1 MNANKGRI
9 AERFAKLHTDRQ
21 AKVDRSRAIAS
32 LTIPHIL
39 PHVGFS
45 ETQGIYSPQSS
56 MSARGCMFLA
66 SKMHAAMVPM
76 NNLPFIDIKPKFG
89 TKVSTNASN
98 LLKDLT
104 DQVHETLMSG
114 NIREVFNEAL
124 LHLIIVG
131 DVLLFIEDD
140 INLRLYRLDQY
151 VLLRDITG
159 EVVELI
165 VVDWDLI
172 DRNELGNSS
181 GESSALN
188 PPEAGHKIGYVP
200 VYTQIIR
207 KKDKWLVNK
216 EKKDKIIEEDKEYP
230 LHACPYIP
238 LRWNAI
244 HGENYGRSHC
254 EEIYGDILANEKYTE
269 ALHYGMVGA
278 SAFWMA
284 LAPSATVNED
294 QMATKPIGS
303 WVRVDPTQAG
313 VIAPARDL
321 NPQITTMLDAVER
334 SRETLS
340 KAFLMTG
347 EAIPQGDRVTA
358 MAVKAIMIE
367 LEQVLGGN
375 FSGLA
380 RDFFVPATR
389 FILERMFEDGT
400 IKEEWK
406 SILTPSGSKEDPEI
420 IKFDILT
427 GLQAIGKETDNNK
440 LLMFMETMRNLP
452 PEMLERINYDTLL
465 TQWVRSFGF
474 PPNDWILDQETINER
489 RENMLQAQAQADQAL
504 QAQKNAGQ
512 VAAAVAPTVADA
524 MMQPQPQG

>member
-1 MNANKGRI
+1 MNHNKGEI
-9 AERFAKLHTDRQ
+9 AKRFAKLHSDRQ
-21 AKVDRSRAIAS
+21 AKVDRARGIAS

-39 PHVGFS
+39 PHTGFS
-45 ETQGIYSPQSS
+45 ETQGILAPQSS
-56 MSARGCMFLA
+56 MSARGCLFLA
-66 SKMHAAMVPM
+66 AKMHAAMVPM
-76 NNLPFIDIKPKFG
+76 NNLPFIDLKPKFG
-89 TKVSTNASN
+89 TKLSTDATNV
-98 LLKDLT
+98 LKDLT

-131 DVLLFIEDD
+131 DVLIFIEDT
-140 INLRLYRLDQY
+140 INMRVYRLDQY
-151 VLLRDITG
+151 VLLRDINGT
-159 EVVELI
+159 VVELI
-165 VVDWDLI
+165 VVDWDLQ
-172 DRNELGNSS
+172 DQDALGNSS
-181 GESSALN
+181 GASSALN
-188 PPEAGHKIGYVP
+188 PPEAGVKIGYDP
-200 VYTQIIR
+200 VYTQLIR
-207 KKDKWLVNK
+207 KDDKWSVRR
-216 EKKDKIIEEDKEYP
+216 EKNGKVDDAEYEYP

-321 NPQITTMLDAVER
+321 NPQIQTMLVAVEK
-334 SRETLS
+334 SREILS
-340 KAFLMTG
+340 RAFLMTG
-347 EAIPQGDRVTA
+347 EAIPEGERVTA

-389 FILERMFEDGT
+389 YILEEMINNKT
-400 IKEEWK
+400 IKEEWRT
-406 SILTPSGSKEDPEI
+406 ILTPSKDEEDKEI

-465 TQWVRSFGF
+465 MQWVRSFGF
-474 PPNDWILDQETINER
+474 PPKDWILSQDIIDKR
-489 RENMLQAQAQADQAL
+489 RENTLQAQAQADQAL
-504 QAQKNAGQ
+504 QAQKNQGQ
-512 VAAAVAPTVADA
+512 VAAAVAPKVAEA
-524 MMQPQPQG
+524 MMQSNTQG